1 MPRRGDFRDEGEGI
15 GEIDA
20 LDSIDS
26 LGKRRRKM
34 SLFGGT
40 GGYFRLDSW
49 ILANIVQLGTQRF
62 CKRFL
67 NRSNDPCG
75 RQYDQMTQAARSGC
89 ANIAEG
95 SARRATSRETEMRLT
110 DVARSSL
117 AELAGDYLN
126 WLLQQEKIPW
136 SKEMPD
142 ARAVYAVRLDAPEYG
157 EDVVH
162 DACAHILAQKRKFA
176 KWLDSESDETMA
188 NALLI
193 LIARVI
199 NMLNHQ
205 MEKQGETFKE
215 EGGFREK
222 LTSLRVEARAKQELA
237 PICPDCGKPMTRRTA
252 KSGKN
257 AGKGFWGCTGFPDCK
272 GVREMEG
279 EKL

>member
-1 MPRRGDFRDEGEGI
+1 
-15 GEIDA
+15 
-20 LDSIDS
+20 
-26 LGKRRRKM
+26 M

-67 NRSNDPCG
+67 NRTNDPCG

-95 SARRATSRETEMRLT
+95 SARRATSKETEMRLT
-110 DVARSSL
+110 DVARASL

-126 WLLQQEKIPW
+126 WLLQQDTAPW
-136 SKEMPD
+136 SKAAPE
-142 ARAVYAVRLDAPEYG
+142 ARAVYAVRLDKAEYG

-162 DACAHILAQKRKFA
+162 DACLHILAQKRKFVQ
-176 KWLDSESDETMA
+176 WLDSDSDEAMA
-188 NALLI
+188 NTLLI
-193 LIARVI
+193 LIARGI

-222 LTSLRVEARAKQELA
+222 LTGLRVEARARQEAA
-237 PICPDCGKPMTRRTA
+237 PMCPECGKPMTRRKA

-257 AGKGFWGCTGFPDCK
+257 AGKEFWGCTGYPECR
-272 GVREMEG
+272 GVRELEG
-279 EKL
+279 EKQ

>member
-1 MPRRGDFRDEGEGI
+1 
-15 GEIDA
+15 
-20 LDSIDS
+20 
-26 LGKRRRKM
+26 M

-49 ILANIVQLGTQRF
+49 IMANIVQLGTQRF
-62 CKRFL
+62 CKLFL
-67 NRSNDPCG
+67 KRSNDPCG

-117 AELAGDYLN
+117 AELAGDYQN

-136 SKEMPD
+136 SKEKPD

-176 KWLDSESDETMA
+176 KWLDSENDETMA

-222 LTSLRVEARAKQELA
+222 LTSLRVEARAKQESA
-237 PICPDCGKPMTRRTA
+237 PVCPDCGKPMTRRTA

-257 AGKGFWGCTGFPDCK
+257 AGKVFWGCTGFPDCK
-272 GVREMEG
+272 GVREVEG
-279 EKL
+279 EKK

>member
-1 MPRRGDFRDEGEGI
+1 
-15 GEIDA
+15 
-20 LDSIDS
+20 
-26 LGKRRRKM
+26 M

-40 GGYFRLDSW
+40 GGYFWLDSW

-67 NRSNDPCG
+67 NRTNDPCG

-95 SARRATSRETEMRLT
+95 SARRATSKETEMRLT
-110 DVARSSL
+110 DVARASL

-126 WLLQQEKIPW
+126 WLFQQEKVPW
-136 SKEMPD
+136 AKETPD
-142 ARAVYAVRLDAPEYG
+142 ARAVYAVRLDKAAYD

-162 DACAHILAQKRKFA
+162 DACAHILTQKRKFA
-176 KWLDSESDETMA
+176 VWLESESDETMA
-188 NALLI
+188 NTLLI

-222 LTSLRVEARAKQELA
+222 LTGLRVEARAKQEAA
-237 PICPDCGKPMTRRTA
+237 PVCPDCGKAMTRRTA

-257 AGKGFWGCTGFPDCK
+257 AGKGFWGCTGYPECT
-272 GVREMEG
+272 GVRELEG
-279 EKL
+279 EKK